1 MAAAGLE
8 RRRLGS
14 STWQMR
20 QDPSPSDFSTDT
32 GTGPYSRPPHHLP
45 YKNIQRHPRLLS
57 REILRRTADY
67 QRLQKQPCRH
77 LWNFALLRSCAP
89 TELQKLL
96 QMHAPPIQR
105 LLGNLQPSPFHY
117 PHHPNLRMLR
127 NNSLFPLT
135 HVPNSAT
142 PTRIIHFFIALMVKW
157 EICVNKQ
164 L

>member
-105 LLGNLQPSPFHY
+105 LLGNLFNPRPSTF
-117 PHHPNLRMLR
+117 RTTQT
-127 NNSLFPLT
+127 FGC
-135 HVPNSAT
+135 SAT
-142 PTRIIHFFIALMVKW
+142 ILSFPSLMSPILQHPP
-157 EICVNKQ
+157 E
-164 L
+164 LSTFLSP